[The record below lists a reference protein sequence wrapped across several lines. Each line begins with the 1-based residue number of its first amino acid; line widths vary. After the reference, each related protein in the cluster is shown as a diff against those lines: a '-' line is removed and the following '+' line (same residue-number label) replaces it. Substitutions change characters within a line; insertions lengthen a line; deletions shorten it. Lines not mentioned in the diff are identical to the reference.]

1 MAATH
6 ALSFA
11 FFPYWIRSHPLFES
25 LGPLNLISDT
35 MEACEQVMLR
45 GEANFLLCDHHPD
58 AGAVVGK
65 ILNSAHGPLS
75 CWLGGGVSVY
85 LTTRVRRHRP
95 ES

>member
-1 MAATH
+1 
-6 ALSFA
+6 
-11 FFPYWIRSHPLFES
+11 
-25 LGPLNLISDT
+25 
-35 MEACEQVMLR
+35 MLR

-85 LTTRVRRHRP
+85 SDACQKASSGELRSRSRVSGTVNVVTN
-95 ES
+95 ETSIVTAM